1 MGVSQADSRQAIEA
15 YLNRNPGMSLIASVA
30 DTVIGAILCGHD
42 GRRGYIHHLAIHPA
56 YRRHGVARTLVE
68 RSLES
73 LHRAGIDKCHIFVFN
88 DNHAGLAF

>member
-1 MGVSQADSRQAIEA
+1 M
-15 YLNRNPGMSLIASVA
+15 A

-73 LHRAGIDKCHIFVFN
+73 LHRANSTGEAHIFVFN
-88 DNHAGLAF
+88 DNHAGLAFWKAMGWTPRSDLAVCSKNLA